1 MTLTLSDLPSLRSL
15 AVGEGEQTMT
25 SLLVRNTN
33 LTEFVAAADSLS
45 SLETL
50 QLESSPI
57 RTVWLQRGSLN
68 RVRSV
73 AMRSGR

>member
-1 MTLTLSDLPSLRSL
+1 MTLTLSDLPSMRSL
-15 AVGEGEQTMT
+15 AFSEGEQTMT
-25 SLLVRNTN
+25 SHRVRNTN

>member
-15 AVGEGEQTMT
+15 AFGEGEQTMT

-73 AMRSGR
+73 AMRSG

>member
-15 AVGEGEQTMT
+15 AFGEGEQTMT
-25 SLLVRNTN
+25 SLLVRTTN

>member
-15 AVGEGEQTMT
+15 AFGEGEQTMT

-57 RTVWLQRGSLN
+57 CTVWLQRGSLN
-68 RVRSV
+68 HVRSV

>member
-15 AVGEGEQTMT
+15 AFGEGEQTMT

>member
-1 MTLTLSDLPSLRSL
+1 M
-15 AVGEGEQTMT
+15 AFGEGAQTMT
-25 SLLVRNTN
+25 SILGRNTN
-33 LTEFVAAADSLS
+33 LTEFVAAATSLA

-57 RTVWLQRGSLN
+57 RTVWLQRGSLR

>member
-15 AVGEGEQTMT
+15 AFGEGEQTMT

-73 AMRSGR
+73 TMRSGR

>member
-15 AVGEGEQTMT
+15 AFGEGEQTMT

-68 RVRSV
+68 RVRWV

>member
-15 AVGEGEQTMT
+15 AFGEGEQTMT

-33 LTEFVAAADSLS
+33 LTEFVAADSLS